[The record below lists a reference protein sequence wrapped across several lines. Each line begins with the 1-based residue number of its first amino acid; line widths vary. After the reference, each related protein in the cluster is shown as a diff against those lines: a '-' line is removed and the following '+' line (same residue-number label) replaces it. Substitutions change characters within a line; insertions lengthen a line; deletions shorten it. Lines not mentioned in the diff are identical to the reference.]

1 MKRYGKHIA
10 RQLLLG
16 LIALQV
22 LNLSVGNPD
31 SWDGANYDYSYTYN
45 KTYDPTE
52 SAVELIVE
60 LKYGQQPGFSYSLH
74 EDASKSPTK
83 SLHWKT
89 DLQAPITT
97 LPPTPVI
104 VRIHPELPVV
114 RIVSQ
119 PLDTFSPPPE
129 RSFALA

>member
-1 MKRYGKHIA
+1 MKRFGIQIA

-52 SAVELIVE
+52 SAVEWIVE
-60 LKYGQQPGFSYSLH
+60 LEYGQQPGFSYNLH
-74 EDASKSPTK
+74 EDASKSSTK

-89 DLQAPITT
+89 DLQAAFTT
-97 LPPTPVI
+97 LPPTPAI

-114 RIVSQ
+114 RIISQ
-119 PLDTFSPPPE
+119 PLDTYSPPPE
-129 RSFALA
+129 TFLALA

>member
-1 MKRYGKHIA
+1 MKRFSIPIA

-22 LNLSVGNPD
+22 LNLSIGNPD
-31 SWDGANYDYSYTYN
+31 PWDGANYDYSYTYN

-52 SAVELIVE
+52 SAVEWIVE
-60 LKYGQQPGFSYSLH
+60 LKYGQQPGFSYNLH

-89 DLQAPITT
+89 DLQAAATT
-97 LPPTPVI
+97 LPPTPTFI
-104 VRIHPELPVV
+104 LIHPERPVA
-114 RIVSQ
+114 RITTQ
-119 PLDTFSPPPE
+119 PLDIYSPPPE
-129 RSFALA
+129 PSIALA